1 MHQSLPFHIGSVPK
15 DRILRSLASI
25 RATSGRWNRHDKQ
38 DEVRVSWSLN
48 IGKVAGTVLRL
59 HITFVLFLTKLTNK
73 LESGNAPAP
82 WLSRQLTKA

>member
-1 MHQSLPFHIGSVPK
+1 
-15 DRILRSLASI
+15 
-25 RATSGRWNRHDKQ
+25 
-38 DEVRVSWSLN
+38 VSWSLN